1 LNTYPQNAKKIEK
14 KTNVGERC
22 ARESPYAEDPAI
34 VFDAEPGDMFVMRN
48 VANMCPKY
56 AAPDDGHHGG
66 ASNTFL

>member
-1 LNTYPQNAKKIEK
+1 
-14 KTNVGERC
+14 
-22 ARESPYAEDPAI
+22 